1 MLVPNLC
8 VAFFTR
14 FVFFWGGQNC
24 KPHSFFVE
32 KPSIWIASNDTNV
45 IAFVSGVRTLPN
57 PKTFHRDG
65 LNNDMHVD
73 RVKTI
78 IVRSRR
84 FLDKKKESTTVVH
97 QGKNKETVGE
107 SSFIVK
113 NAYRGYLYCPFYNEL
128 STCASNEWCLYYAH
142 STERAEKNL
151 IKIDKLNKYSDSR
164 IEYGSKPQWG
174 EIRKNIPIS
183 LLPAPPIHSP
193 EH

>member
-1 MLVPNLC
+1 MSLHLC
-8 VAFFTR
+8 RGSELCQIRKHFT
-14 FVFFWGGQNC
+14 VM
-24 KPHSFFVE
+24 
-32 KPSIWIASNDTNV
+32 ASTQRH
-45 IAFVSGVRTLPN
+45 ARRPR
-57 PKTFHRDG
+57 P
-65 LNNDMHVD
+65 
-73 RVKTI
+73 KTI

>member
-1 MLVPNLC
+1 MWPFLHVS
-8 VAFFTR
+8 FF
-14 FVFFWGGQNC
+14 FGGGQNC

-65 LNNDMHVD
+65 LNNGQTTSTEAKDD
-73 RVKTI
+73 N
-78 IVRSRR
+78 
-84 FLDKKKESTTVVH
+84 ESTTVVH
-97 QGKNKETVGE
+97 QGKRQGDCWRVIPLFWKML
-107 SSFIVK
+107 S
-113 NAYRGYLYCPFYNEL
+113 RWYLYCPFYNEL

>member
-1 MLVPNLC
+1 MTLVGSNLGKR
-8 VAFFTR
+8 VGSLYSLKKFHSWIPSETGNFRRPDPYLGSEENHRLKHAFFGWKDVSSQFVCGLFAR
-14 FVFFWGGQNC
+14 FVFFFRGQSC
-24 KPHSFFVE
+24 KPHSCVFVE

-113 NAYRGYLYCPFYNEL
+113 NAYRGYLYCPFYNES
-128 STCASNEWCLYYAH
+128 STCASNE
-142 STERAEKNL
+142 
-151 IKIDKLNKYSDSR
+151 
-164 IEYGSKPQWG
+164 
-174 EIRKNIPIS
+174 
-183 LLPAPPIHSP
+183 
-193 EH
+193 